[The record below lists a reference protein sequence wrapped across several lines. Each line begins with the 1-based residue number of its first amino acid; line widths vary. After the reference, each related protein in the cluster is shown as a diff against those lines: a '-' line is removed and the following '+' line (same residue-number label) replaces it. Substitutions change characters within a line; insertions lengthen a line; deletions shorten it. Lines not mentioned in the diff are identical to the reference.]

1 MQLGT
6 TLLVLFNPGLVCL
19 LVHLSLS
26 AYLNKGRLDVI
37 EPIQIDSASPLFGCY
52 FKLPFP
58 FHGSKALGEVGPIN
72 AALSVCVCMWVRV
85 LTQQQGSLYTHTHT
99 STAPPYRCDL
109 CLILGWSVC
118 IKGCYPPALNLSLV
132 KYHSQSPTPT
142 FLPLF
147 LPSSLITIAHIMSEQ
162 KTEYL
167 HEKEFVDEKFDIER
181 SSINLEEEENSPIP
195 EVAAIVSNKDD
206 PSIPVMTFRYYVM
219 AVVFSLILSF
229 FNQFL

>member
-1 MQLGT
+1 
-6 TLLVLFNPGLVCL
+6 
-19 LVHLSLS
+19 
-26 AYLNKGRLDVI
+26 
-37 EPIQIDSASPLFGCY
+37 
-52 FKLPFP
+52 
-58 FHGSKALGEVGPIN
+58 
-72 AALSVCVCMWVRV
+72 
-85 LTQQQGSLYTHTHT
+85 
-99 STAPPYRCDL
+99 
-109 CLILGWSVC
+109 
-118 IKGCYPPALNLSLV
+118 
-132 KYHSQSPTPT
+132 
-142 FLPLF
+142 
-147 LPSSLITIAHIMSEQ
+147 MSEQ